1 MKFNK
6 LLKDDYE
13 KWKEKD
19 YIYEKESNDTNYK
32 SKTFGKFIEDT
43 YSLASYLLSLNL
55 KNEKILIYGKNSYNL
70 MLTDLATTAFV
81 GTSIVISKDLDAT
94 KIVDIINKVDAKALI
109 YDSQKENVILE
120 VKRYCKVLF
129 IDMAEYHFSL
139 RKCDMFNLPEKDM
152 DVCSKI
158 VFSSGTTGPSKG
170 VMLSIKNMFSGYNDL
185 RRRVKFTQDDINYL
199 FLPLNHTYGNIY
211 NFYYS
216 LIDGYS
222 IYLSSSTNNIAKELL
237 EVNPTFFCAVPLVYQ
252 KMIDNYGDKLN
263 FAFGKNIKY
272 LFCGGAPCSKE
283 MRDAYKDFNFLQA
296 YALSETASSFSIDYL
311 DSQDDYSCGTIF
323 ESIDAKI
330 YNPDRNGIGEIIVK
344 GDNVFLGYIDEELTK
359 KVFDKDGYFHTG
371 DLGKIDNNKLYLK
384 GRKKNILIGSN
395 GMNIDIETL
404 TNFLLSLNKQI
415 KSAKL
420 YMADG
425 KQDCLSTIEKYN
437 QNVLKYEKIIKYNII
452 EDKLESR
459 LK

>member
-32 SKTFGKFIEDT
+32 PKTFGKFIEDT
-43 YSLASYLLSLNL
+43 YSLANYLLSLNL
-55 KNEKILIYGKNSYNL
+55 KDEKILIYGKNSYNL
-70 MLTDLATTAFV
+70 MISDLATTAFV
-81 GTSIVISKDLDAT
+81 GTSIVISKDLDAN
-94 KIVDIINKVDAKALI
+94 KIVDIINKVNAKSLI
-109 YDSQKENVILE
+109 YDSQKENVISE
-120 VKRYCKVLF
+120 VKKFCNV
-129 IDMAEYHFSL
+129 ICINMAEYHLSIE
-139 RKCDMFNLPEKDM
+139 KSDMFNLPEKDM

-170 VMLSIKNMFSGYNDL
+170 VMLSLRNIFSGYNDL
-185 RRRVKFTQDDINYL
+185 RRRVKFTQGDINYL

-237 EVNPTFFCAVPLVYQ
+237 EVNPTIFCAVPLVYQ

-263 FAFGKNIKY
+263 SAFGKNIKY

-283 MRDAYKDFNFLQA
+283 MRNAYKDFNFLQA

-311 DSQDDYSCGTIF
+311 NNQDDCSCGTIF

-330 YNPDRNGIGEIIVK
+330 YNPDKNGIGEIIVK
-344 GDNVFLGYIDEELTK
+344 GDNVFLGYVDEELTK
-359 KVFDKDGYFHTG
+359 EVFDENGYFHTG

-395 GMNIDIETL
+395 GINIDVEIL
-404 TNFLLSLNKQI
+404 ISYLLSLNQHI
-415 KSAKL
+415 KGARL
-420 YMADG
+420 YMIDNQLNANIYVSDVNRR
-425 KQDCLSTIEKYN
+425 LSIYN
-437 QNVLKYEKIIKYNII
+437 RKV
-452 EDKLESR
+452 
-459 LK
+459 